1 MKKQKRLKR
10 VNLVVETEVYN
21 MFKLIVKKEGRS
33 ASEAIRGLMDYYI
46 TNVIGRGI
54 K

>member
-21 MFKLIVKKEGRS
+21 LFKLLVKREGRS
-33 ASEAIRGLMDYYI
+33 ASSAIRGLMSYYI
-46 TNVIGRGI
+46 TNVVGRRTE
-54 K
+54 